1 MPLLYLF
8 ETTFEHRGVT
18 SKELYN
24 LWLKHTGPDFKLQE
38 EGLIKYSFKV
48 IVSYTGFIRNLTAI
62 VHAII
67 PICNQLIKKR
77 HFYRASETSFCY
89 IKLTV

>member
-1 MPLLYLF
+1 MALAWLSAQDSTMPLLYLF

-48 IVSYTGFIRNLTAI
+48 SVIYFIRNLTSI
-62 VHAII
+62 V
-67 PICNQLIKKR
+67 
-77 HFYRASETSFCY
+77 
-89 IKLTV
+89 

>member
-62 VHAII
+62 VYAII
-67 PICNQLIKKR
+67 SICNSTNKKTTLLPCP
-77 HFYRASETSFCY
+77 ETSFCY
-89 IKLTV
+89 IKLTL